1 VFKAGGRKQTVA
13 ITKPKGVEECRL
25 TSLLWLALVLA
36 VSLPLPAQSSAQQAA
51 PARARAV
58 GTVKSI
64 DGNTVTLTTDSGAVQ
79 IVTLQPETRLM
90 RTLPGQTDLKTAS
103 PAKVTDI
110 QIGDRLLAGGKRSDD
125 GKSLL
130 AATAIVMKRA
140 DISEKQQHDREEWQ
154 KHGAGG
160 VVKSVDAGS
169 GAIQISTGPATTLAV
184 QVSKDTI
191 IRRYAPDSIKFDDAR
206 VGTLDQV
213 KPGDQLRARGEK
225 SADGTSLKAD
235 EVVSG
240 TFRNVAGT
248 VVSTDPA
255 KQAVTVMDL
264 TSKKPVTLQVT
275 AESQMHSLPPMVAQR
290 IAARL
295 KGAGAGGA
303 AEHAGPASVTN
314 PKPGEASPNGNTG
327 ASRAV
332 GGGTPDFQQMLQRM
346 PAVTLADLHKGDALM
361 IVATEG
367 GADSPSTAI
376 ILLSGVEP
384 ILTASPSQAG
394 AILSPWNL
402 GGGGA
407 GAGGDTP

>member
-1 VFKAGGRKQTVA
+1 MALLA
-13 ITKPKGVEECRL
+13 IG
-25 TSLLWLALVLA
+25 
-36 VSLPLPAQSSAQQAA
+36 LPLSAQPSAQQAA
-51 PARARAV
+51 AAHARAV

-64 DGNTVTLTTDSGAVQ
+64 DGSNVTLTTDSGAEQV
-79 IVTLQPETRLM
+79 ITLQPDTRLM

-110 QIGDRLLAGGKRSDD
+110 QIGDRMLAGGKRSDD
-125 GKSLL
+125 GKYLL
-130 AATAIVMKRA
+130 ATTAIVMKRA
-140 DISEKQQHDREEWQ
+140 DISEKQQQDREEWQ

-160 VVKSVDAGS
+160 VVKSVDAAS
-169 GAIQISTGPATTLAV
+169 GTIQLSTGPATSLAV

-206 VGTLDQV
+206 VGTLDQI
-213 KPGDQLRARGEK
+213 KPGDQLRVRGTK

-235 EVVSG
+235 EIVSG

-255 KQAVTVMDL
+255 KQSVTVMDL
-264 TSKKPVTLQVT
+264 ATKKPVNLQVT
-275 AESQMHSLPPMVAQR
+275 ADSQMHSLPAMVAQR
-290 IAARL
+290 IAMRL

-303 AEHAGPASVTN
+303 AEHAGPASATN
-314 PKPGEASPNGNTG
+314 SKAREASPNGNTG
-327 ASRAV
+327 ASRF
-332 GGGTPDFQQMLQRM
+332 GGGGGAPDFQQMLQRM

-367 GADSPSTAI
+367 DADSPPTAI

-407 GAGGDTP
+407 SAGGDTP